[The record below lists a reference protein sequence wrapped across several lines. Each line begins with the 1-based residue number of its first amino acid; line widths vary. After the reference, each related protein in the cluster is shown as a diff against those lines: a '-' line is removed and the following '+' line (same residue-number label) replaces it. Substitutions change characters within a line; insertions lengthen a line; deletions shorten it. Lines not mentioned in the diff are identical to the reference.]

1 MLGIIEGS
9 LECSSPGTFEWYYEV
24 VKELH
29 LLRFKDNIKGDN
41 KLWNTVAY
49 TESVSYVIRVDSS
62 NWKSEVIQLGI
73 SDDEKLVL
81 SDNIIHGIANNS

>member
-1 MLGIIEGS
+1 MLDTIEGS

-73 SDDEKLVL
+73 SDDETLVL

>member
-1 MLGIIEGS
+1 M
-9 LECSSPGTFEWYYEV
+9 
-24 VKELH
+24 KELH

-49 TESVSYVIRVDSS
+49 TEYVSYVIRVDSS

-73 SDDEKLVL
+73 SDDETLVL